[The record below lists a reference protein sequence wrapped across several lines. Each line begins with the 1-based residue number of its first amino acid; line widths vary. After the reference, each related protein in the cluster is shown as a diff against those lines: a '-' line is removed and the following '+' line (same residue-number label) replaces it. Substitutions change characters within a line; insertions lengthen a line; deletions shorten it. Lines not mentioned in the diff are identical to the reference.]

1 MTKPMLVIL
10 SPGFAADETDSTCLP
25 FQQALVKTIKEKF
38 PNLEVVVIAFQY
50 PFLSSTYQWN
60 NTTVI
65 SLNGRNKKKF
75 YKLWVW
81 NKAWRCLKR
90 FHRQHR
96 IVGIL
101 SFWYNECAFI
111 GHYFAMMYSLKH
123 YCWIMGQ
130 DARPGNKFVKYA
142 TLKGHQIIAL
152 SDFLQIEFQ
161 KNYGIKPCMIIPPGV
176 KDTLLPSGTRPIDLL
191 GVGSLITLKQFD
203 LFVDIVSE
211 IRKQLPEVKAVLV
224 GDGPEKKRLSDKVAE
239 SAAKDNIAITG
250 ALPNNEVLA
259 LMRKTKILLHTSSY
273 EGFGVV
279 CLEALSAGAH
289 VISFVRP
296 MNEKIE
302 QWHIVKN
309 REEMLQ
315 KAIEILNSRST
326 TFNNITFQS
335 IEETAQK
342 VGALFLEGT

>member
-25 FQQALVKTIKEKF
+25 LQQALVKTIKEEF
-38 PNLEVVVIAFQY
+38 PDVKIVVIAFQY
-50 PFLSSTYQWN
+50 PFVSSTYQWN

-65 SLNGRNKKKF
+65 SLNGRNKRKF
-75 YKLWVW
+75 YKLSVW
-81 NKAWRCLKR
+81 SKAWMCLR
-90 FHRQHR
+90 RLNRQHR

-101 SFWYNECAFI
+101 SFWYNECALI
-111 GHYFAMMYSLKH
+111 GRYFAARYSLKH

-142 TLKGHQIIAL
+142 RLKGYQIIAL

-176 KDTLLPSGTRPIDLL
+176 KEALLPYGSRPIDLL
-191 GVGSLITLKQFD
+191 GVGSLIPLKQFD
-203 LFVDIVSE
+203 LFINTASE
-211 IRKQLPEVKAVLV
+211 IKKQLPELNAVLV
-224 GDGPEKKRLSDKVAE
+224 GDGPEKKRLSNMAAQ
-239 SAAKDNIAITG
+239 SGAKDNIAITG

-259 LMRKTKILLHTSSY
+259 LMKKAKILLHTSSY

-309 REEMLQ
+309 REEMLK
-315 KAIEILNSRST
+315 KAIEILKDRST
-326 TFNNITFQS
+326 TYHNITFHS
-335 IEETAQK
+335 IQATAQK
-342 VGALFLEGT
+342 VAALFLEGI